1 MDKAIQDNTEL
12 QDEELYALLDK
23 AWEAERLCVSE
34 ELIQKTLKRVAEETD
49 TKVISF
55 ETAKKRKM
63 SPMKYAGV
71 AVAAVFVAVLGV
83 NAFRNGGIV
92 ANDVRMEATADG
104 TGRKSDGAV
113 AHDSS
118 EAGIVTADSADT
130 QGNRWHYSRSGDDSD
145 LEILTDKNV
154 QLMAP
159 EENQAEAPKAENGE
173 GVAEMSASTVELSRM
188 LAGVLKDAGMT
199 PVSDTVECW
208 EFAEAKSD
216 WERELL
222 NCLAAG
228 EVWGNHCPDDGS
240 YHYVLERKGD
250 IPYVMEYNEPLDL
263 IIRIETEKGAL
274 WGLLGAGSFFFTESF
289 PQG

>member
-1 MDKAIQDNTEL
+1 
-12 QDEELYALLDK
+12 
-23 AWEAERLCVSE
+23 RLCVSE

-71 AVAAVFVAVLGV
+71 AVAALFVAVLGV
-83 NAFRNGGIV
+83 NAFHNGGFV
-92 ANDVRMEATADG
+92 MNDVKQEATAELSG
-104 TGRKSDGAV
+104 NKTDGAV
-113 AHDSS
+113 AYDSS
-118 EAGIVTADSADT
+118 ETDIITADSADAP
-130 QGNRWHYSRSGDDSD
+130 GNGWYYSRSGDDSD
-145 LEILTDKNV
+145 LEILTDKNI
-154 QLMAP
+154 QLEAP
-159 EENQAEAPKAENGE
+159 EENQAEAPNVETGE
-173 GVAEMSASTVELSRM
+173 GVAEMSASTVELSQM

>member
-1 MDKAIQDNTEL
+1 MDKAIQDNKEL
-12 QDEELYALLDK
+12 RDEELYALLDK
-23 AWEAERLCVSE
+23 AWETERLCVSE

-71 AVAAVFVAVLGV
+71 AVAALFVAVLGV
-83 NAFRNGGIV
+83 NAFHNGGFV
-92 ANDVRMEATADG
+92 MNDVKQEATAELSG
-104 TGRKSDGAV
+104 NKTDGAV
-113 AHDSS
+113 AYDSS
-118 EAGIVTADSADT
+118 ETDIITADSADAP
-130 QGNRWHYSRSGDDSD
+130 GNRWYYSRSGDDSD

-159 EENQAEAPKAENGE
+159 EENQAEAPKAETGE
-173 GVAEMSASTVELSRM
+173 GDAEMSASTVELSRM

-208 EFAEAKSD
+208 EFAETESD

-240 YHYVLERKGD
+240 YHYVLECKGD

-274 WGLLGAGSFFFTESF
+274 WGLLGAGSFFFTE
-289 PQG
+289 